1 MLQALSFRPEMERA
15 DVAIGVHH
23 SVVTFRKR
31 AIWAATRPE
40 YCCFQL
46 LFAGPAH
53 ACFCEVME
61 EWP

>member
-1 MLQALSFRPEMERA
+1 MERA
-15 DVAIGVHH
+15 DVAFGVHY

-46 LFAGPAH
+46 FAGPAH

-61 EWP
+61 EWQ

>member
-1 MLQALSFRPEMERA
+1 MERA
-15 DVAIGVHH
+15 DVAIGVHY

-46 LFAGPAH
+46 LFAGPTPV
-53 ACFCEVME
+53 CLCEVME
-61 EWP
+61 ERR